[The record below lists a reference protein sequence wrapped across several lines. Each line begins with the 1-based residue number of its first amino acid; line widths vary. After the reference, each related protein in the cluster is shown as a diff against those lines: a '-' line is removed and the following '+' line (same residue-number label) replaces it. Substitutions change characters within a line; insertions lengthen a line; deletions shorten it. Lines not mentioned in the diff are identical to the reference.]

1 MDPGFLAIQALNGL
15 VSASSLFLTAAGLTI
30 IFGVTR
36 IVNFAHGSFY
46 MLGAYLG
53 LSLIWGMGSLAATP
67 VGFWLA
73 VLLAAL
79 LVGLLGILL
88 EVTLLRPIYRAPELF
103 ALLLTFGLVLV
114 FQDLVK
120 YIWGPEDIL
129 GPRAPGLRGFVR
141 IFGYRFP
148 QYDLVLI
155 AIGPLALLALWLL
168 FHRTRFGILV
178 RAATEDREMVE
189 ALGVNQRLLFTSVF
203 FLGAALA
210 GLSGALQIP
219 RQAANPFMDLDII
232 VEAFVITVIGGMGSV
247 PGAFLASLLIGE
259 LQAFGILFFPRITL
273 VLVFLVMAV
282 VLVLR
287 PSGLLGRPEA
297 PHAATRHET
306 FPPLR
311 EPGPTMVGTYA
322 AVSLLL
328 LLLPL
333 FLSDYGLKVAID
345 ALVFALFATS
355 LGFIMGFGG
364 LVSFGHAAWFGL
376 GAYAAALLVT
386 HLGARME
393 LTLVVAPVAAALGAL
408 LFGWVIV
415 RLSGVYLAMLTLAVA
430 QILYAIAFQWVE
442 LTGGDNGLIGIWPP
456 EWARSR
462 TVYYYLV
469 LATMLGG
476 LVVLHR
482 ATFAP
487 FGYTLRGIRD
497 SRPRAEAIGVDAVRH
512 RWLAFAF
519 SGALAGLAGCVYT
532 FSNGSIDPTLL
543 AIPTSVD
550 ALTMTLMGGIYAVSG
565 PAIGAVVLTLLEDL
579 VMPLTDYWRAIL
591 GLVIVILVL
600 AFREGIA
607 GFLEARLATRE
618 GRS

>member
-1 MDPGFLAIQALNGL
+1 MDPGFIAIQALNGL

-53 LSLIWGMGSLAATP
+53 LSLISGMGELAGTAS
-67 VGFWLA
+67 GFWLA

-79 LVGLLGILL
+79 LVGLAGVVL

-129 GPRAPGLRGFVR
+129 GPRAPGLHSFVR
-141 IFGYRFP
+141 VFGHRFP
-148 QYDLVLI
+148 QYDLLLI
-155 AIGPLALLALWLL
+155 AVGPLTLLALWLL
-168 FHRTRFGILV
+168 FRRTRFGILV

-203 FLGAALA
+203 LLGAALA

-232 VEAFVITVIGGMGSV
+232 VEAFVVTVIGGMGSV
-247 PGAFLASLLIGE
+247 PGAFLAALLIGE
-259 LQAFGILFFPRITL
+259 LHAFGILFFPRITL

-306 FPPLR
+306 YPPVG
-311 EPGPTMVGTYA
+311 EPGPALLGLYAVVG
-322 AVSLLL
+322 LLL

-333 FLSDYGLKVAID
+333 LLSDYGLKVAID
-345 ALVFALFATS
+345 TLVFALFATS
-355 LGFIMGFGG
+355 LGFIMGTGG

-376 GAYAAALLVT
+376 GAYAAALLVS

-393 LTLVVAPVAAALGAL
+393 IALVAAPLAAALGAL
-408 LFGWVIV
+408 LFGWVMV

-430 QILYAIAFQWVE
+430 QILYAVAFQWVE

-456 EWARSR
+456 DWARSR
-462 TVYYYLV
+462 MIYYYLV
-469 LATMLGG
+469 LATMFGG
-476 LVVLHR
+476 LMLLHR
-482 ATFAP
+482 ASFAP
-487 FGYTLRGIRD
+487 FGYALRGIRD
-497 SRPRAEAIGVDAVRH
+497 SRLRAEAIGIDAVRH

-543 AIPTSVD
+543 SIPTSVD
-550 ALTMTLMGGIYAVSG
+550 ALTMTLLGGIYAING
-565 PAIGAVVLTLLEDL
+565 PAIGALVMTLLEDL

-591 GLVIVILVL
+591 GGIIVLLVL
-600 AFREGIA
+600 TFRQGIA
-607 GFLEARLATRE
+607 GFVETRLTGRE
-618 GRS
+618 SRA

>member
-1 MDPGFLAIQALNGL
+1 MDLGFLAIQALNGL
-15 VSASSLFLTAAGLTI
+15 ASASALFLTAAGLTI

-46 MLGAYLG
+46 MLGAYFGLTLLQSLG
-53 LSLIWGMGSLAATP
+53 AFAASP
-67 VGFWLA
+67 LGFWLA
-73 VLLAAL
+73 VVLAAL
-79 LVGLLGILL
+79 LVGVLGAIL
-88 EVTLLRPIYRAPELF
+88 EITLLRPIYRAPELF

-114 FQDLVK
+114 FQDVVK
-120 YIWGPEDIL
+120 YLWGPEDLL
-129 GPRAPGLRGFVR
+129 GPRAPGLSGFVR
-141 IFGYRFP
+141 LFGYRFP
-148 QYDLVLI
+148 QYDLLLI
-155 AIGPLALLALWLL
+155 AIGPLALFALWLL
-168 FHRTRFGILV
+168 FRRTRFGILV

-189 ALGVNQRLLFTSVF
+189 ALGVNQRFLFTSVF

-232 VEAFVITVIGGMGSV
+232 VEAFVVTVIGGMGSV
-247 PGAFLASLLIGE
+247 PGAFLAALLIGE
-259 LQAFGILFFPRITL
+259 LHAFGILFFPRITL

-287 PSGLLGRPEA
+287 PSGLLGRPQA

-306 FPPLR
+306 YPALGA
-311 EPGPTMVGTYA
+311 PGPGLMTLYA
-322 AVSLLL
+322 VACGLLV
-328 LLLPL
+328 LLPL
-333 FLSDYGLKVAID
+333 VLSDYGLKVAID
-345 ALVFALFATS
+345 ALIFALFATS
-355 LGFIMGFGG
+355 LGFIMGTGG

-376 GAYAAALLVT
+376 GAYAAALLVS

-393 LTLVVAPVAAALGAL
+393 IALVAAPLAAAFGAL

-469 LATMLGG
+469 LVSMLGG
-476 LVVLHR
+476 LVLLHR
-482 ATFAP
+482 AIFAP

-497 SRPRAEAIGVDAVRH
+497 SRLRAEAIGIDAARH

-519 SGALAGLAGCVYT
+519 SGALAGLAGCVYA

-543 AIPTSVD
+543 SIPTSVD
-550 ALTMTLMGGIYAVSG
+550 ALTMTLMGGIYAVTG
-565 PAIGAVVLTLLEDL
+565 PAVGAIVLTLLEDL

-591 GLVIVILVL
+591 GLIIVGLVL
-600 AFREGIA
+600 TFREGIA
-607 GFLEARLATRE
+607 GFLEVRLAG
-618 GRS
+618 GRRS